1 VYDNAEYSNG
11 PQDRRTTT
19 QMARDLAALEFN
31 GAQMDFNKIY
41 SVDAGSN
48 LIDSYITVV
57 DKVVNQAQ

>member
-1 VYDNAEYSNG
+1 
-11 PQDRRTTT
+11 
-19 QMARDLAALEFN
+19 MARDLAALEFN

-57 DKVVNQAQ
+57 DKVVNQAQCL